1 MWASWPTTPSTVVHF
16 HDPEGRKKH
25 APVRVRRHHGP
36 ERSDSRG
43 ENLLALLAQL
53 ALWPDV
59 PVERHGGPEFT
70 AERGHRGVAVPP
82 HLGFR
87 QRERLAAVA
96 SEWPAA
102 TPSACSASRCSSRDW
117 ENLLAL
123 LAQLALWPDVPV
135 ERHGGDPEFTAE
147 RGHRGVAV
155 RHRGLGQPHLGF
167 RQRER
172 LAAVASEWPAATPSA
187 CSASRCSSVRLRDA
201 GVVDQHVS

>member
-43 ENLLALLAQL
+43 
-53 ALWPDV
+53 
-59 PVERHGGPEFT
+59 
-70 AERGHRGVAVPP
+70 
-82 HLGFR
+82 
-87 QRERLAAVA
+87 
-96 SEWPAA
+96 
-102 TPSACSASRCSSRDW
+102 

-187 CSASRCSSVRLRDA
+187 CSASRCSSRDWEPSA
-201 GVVDQHVS
+201 FETRA